1 MGLMSPI
8 TSTTA
13 DVQTRFA
20 HIDSLHHVP
29 EALAA
34 APAGHS
40 FPDDHLGRQ
49 ECLWERQVVPKR

>member
-1 MGLMSPI
+1 MSPI